1 MSTIRRLA
9 LALPILLLPAA
20 RGAAAP
26 PTPQAVPVPPVINRA
41 MTLAHQG
48 DYEAVVRAFE
58 EARENG
64 ACEGYNCHGGLAEA
78 YRQLGRMADAVRE
91 ARASV
96 AFQEAAGMPATF
108 AYNELGVY
116 LALTAEADPARLQE
130 AESALRK
137 ALAEYRG
144 EDDDIRYNLAVVL
157 RRLGKAQE
165 SQALFEE
172 FQRGHGP
179 RPVFSNRPALIGRFE
194 PHKVIQSK
202 PPVYPGKARRNGTE
216 GDVLLQATIDSRGRV
231 QAPKVVHGAPDG
243 LDKAVRKA
251 LEEWR
256 FSPARLDG
264 EPVASRYFVSV
275 RMLLGN
281 R

>member
-9 LALPILLLPAA
+9 LALPILLVPAA
-20 RGAAAP
+20 QGAAAP
-26 PTPQAVPVPPVINRA
+26 PTPQAVPVPPAISRA

-48 DYEAVVRAFE
+48 DYEAAVRAFE

-64 ACEGYNCHGGLAEA
+64 VCEGYNCHGGLAEA
-78 YRQLGRMADAVRE
+78 YRQLGRMEDAVRE

-96 AFQEAAGMPATF
+96 AFQEAAGKPAAF

-116 LALTAEADPARLQE
+116 LALTEGADTARLQE

-137 ALAEYRG
+137 AVAGYQG
-144 EDDDIRYNLAVVL
+144 DDDDIRYNLAVVL
-157 RRLGKAQE
+157 RRLGKTQE

-172 FQRGHGP
+172 FRRGPGP
-179 RPVFSNRPALIGRFE
+179 RPVFSNRPTLIGRFE
-194 PHKVIQSK
+194 PSKVIQNK
-202 PPVYPGKARRNGTE
+202 PPVYPGKARRKGTE
-216 GDVLLQATIDSRGRV
+216 GDVLLQATVDTQGRV
-231 QAPKVVHGAPDG
+231 QDPKVVRGAPDG

-256 FSPARLDG
+256 FSPAKLDG
-264 EPVASRYFVSV
+264 EPVASRYFVSI